1 MSARG
6 PHPEGVRLRNIEEG
20 THMNASDARR
30 GYDGPKT
37 TRHLDQ
43 PRALLR
49 GEAEPPPI
57 ARLIGFELVSVD
69 LGRAVFELQA
79 GPQHAN
85 PMGTLHGGVVCDMA
99 DAAIGVAMATT
110 LEDDES
116 FTSLD
121 LTVKFL
127 KPVWNAR
134 LRATGQLVKRT
145 RSLGLLE
152 CEVTDDGGSL
162 VARVYSTCMVLR
174 GQDAKGR

>member
-1 MSARG
+1 
-6 PHPEGVRLRNIEEG
+6 
-20 THMNASDARR
+20 MNASNATRR
-30 GYDGPKT
+30 YQGPST
-37 TRHLDQ
+37 TKHLDQ
-43 PRALLR
+43 LRALLR

-57 ARLIGFELVSVD
+57 AKLIGFELVSVE

-85 PMGTLHGGVVCDMA
+85 PMGTLHGGVVCDVA
-99 DAAIGVAMATT
+99 DAALGVAMSTT

-134 LRATGQLVKRT
+134 VRATAQLVKRT

-152 CEVTDDGGSL
+152 CEVTDEGGSL

-174 GQDAKGR
+174 GEDAKGR